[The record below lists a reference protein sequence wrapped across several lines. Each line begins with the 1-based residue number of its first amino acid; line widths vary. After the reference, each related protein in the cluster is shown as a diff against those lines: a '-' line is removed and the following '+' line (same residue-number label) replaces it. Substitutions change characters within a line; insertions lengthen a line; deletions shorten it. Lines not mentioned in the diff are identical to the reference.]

1 MKNAIVCDNIDMS
14 LTELERM
21 FELIRII
28 NSNPDESLNNDMDE
42 LLGIIGNS
50 GLYNLSDIDS

>member
-1 MKNAIVCDNIDMS
+1 MKNTIVCDNIDMS

-28 NSNPDESLNNDMDE
+28 NSNPDASLNNDMDE

-50 GLYNLSDIDS
+50 GLHNLSDIDS

>member
-1 MKNAIVCDNIDMS
+1 MKNTIVCDNIDMS

-28 NSNPDESLNNDMDE
+28 NSNPDESKGNVIDE
-42 LLGIIGNS
+42 LISIVVNS
-50 GLYNLSDIDS
+50 EHFDS

>member
-1 MKNAIVCDNIDMS
+1 MKNTIVCDNIDMS

-28 NSNPDESLNNDMDE
+28 NSNPDESLKNDMDE
-42 LLGIIGNS
+42 LLTLIVNTES
-50 GLYNLSDIDS
+50 TDIL